1 MLWSFFSAQVHAVEI
16 WLVKT
21 SLNHIIFR
29 VQTHET
35 QFLHGLDDFGE
46 STNLQVNWVY
56 CAPGKPKLIWKKA
69 NERAATQE
77 KYWISGSLCLD
88 RIGPIANTNCQ
99 SQPTFAKPFMLSPGI
114 KEEMSHQVFC
124 GLRFRD
130 CKSQYV
136 YVIYVHLS
144 SLLCYTLRGPQNFFK
159 PCKLIRPL
167 VTQIKFKV
175 PVPYP
180 LADPLT
186 SPHGVAEIPHQS
198 QQCQSS
204 PWPSRDAF
212 TMACRQKIPRFLI
225 SENNIFVIDKK
236 ALYASIYTLKGFLFY
251 QI

>member
-236 ALYASIYTLKGFLFY
+236 ALYASIYTLGFLFY

>member
-144 SLLCYTLRGPQNFFK
+144 PLLCYTLQKTTDFFQTLQTHPAIAYSNQIQGSSTIPVGRPTYLTPCSRGNSTPK
-159 PCKLIRPL
+159 KL
-167 VTQIKFKV
+167 
-175 PVPYP
+175 
-180 LADPLT
+180 
-186 SPHGVAEIPHQS
+186 PHQS

-204 PWPSRDAF
+204 PWPSRDALEW
-212 TMACRQKIPRFLI
+212 RQPAEDTHIWYLRI
-225 SENNIFVIDKK
+225 
-236 ALYASIYTLKGFLFY
+236 IYL
-251 QI
+251 

>member
-1 MLWSFFSAQVHAVEI
+1 
-16 WLVKT
+16 
-21 SLNHIIFR
+21 
-29 VQTHET
+29 
-35 QFLHGLDDFGE
+35 
-46 STNLQVNWVY
+46 
-56 CAPGKPKLIWKKA
+56 
-69 NERAATQE
+69 
-77 KYWISGSLCLD
+77 
-88 RIGPIANTNCQ
+88 
-99 SQPTFAKPFMLSPGI
+99 
-114 KEEMSHQVFC
+114 MSHQVFC

-186 SPHGVAEIPHQS
+186 SPHVVAEIPHQKS
-198 QQCQSS
+198 CLINLSNVS
-204 PWPSRDAF
+204 LHLGLLGTPWNGG
-212 TMACRQKIPRFLI
+212 CRQKIPRHLI
-225 SENNIFVIDKK
+225 SENNICVIDKK
-236 ALYASIYTLKGFLFY
+236 ALYASIYTLAFLFY

>member
-1 MLWSFFSAQVHAVEI
+1 
-16 WLVKT
+16 
-21 SLNHIIFR
+21 
-29 VQTHET
+29 
-35 QFLHGLDDFGE
+35 
-46 STNLQVNWVY
+46 
-56 CAPGKPKLIWKKA
+56 
-69 NERAATQE
+69 
-77 KYWISGSLCLD
+77 
-88 RIGPIANTNCQ
+88 
-99 SQPTFAKPFMLSPGI
+99 
-114 KEEMSHQVFC
+114 MSHQVFC

-236 ALYASIYTLKGFLFY
+236 ALYASIYTLGFLFY
-251 QI
+251 QISFTFLIFFGNVHHFPWGYEARAPFPPPPRCFFPVLSFVAKHGCVTTRRVPHFSRWKFSET

>member
-1 MLWSFFSAQVHAVEI
+1 
-16 WLVKT
+16 
-21 SLNHIIFR
+21 
-29 VQTHET
+29 
-35 QFLHGLDDFGE
+35 
-46 STNLQVNWVY
+46 
-56 CAPGKPKLIWKKA
+56 
-69 NERAATQE
+69 
-77 KYWISGSLCLD
+77 
-88 RIGPIANTNCQ
+88 
-99 SQPTFAKPFMLSPGI
+99 
-114 KEEMSHQVFC
+114 MSHQVFC

-236 ALYASIYTLKGFLFY
+236 ALYASIYTLGFLFY
-251 QI
+251 QISFTFLIFFGNVHHFPWGYEARAPFPPPPVFFSGAFLCSETRVCHHPTGSALLTVEVLRDLKIHLVDMKFPLLGMVETW

>member
-1 MLWSFFSAQVHAVEI
+1 MLWSFSAQVHAVEI

-56 CAPGKPKLIWKKA
+56 CAPGKPKLILKKA

-144 SLLCYTLRGPQNFFK
+144 SKIFVMLHPSGTTEFFQTLQTHPAIGYSNQIQGSSTIPVGRPTYLTPWSRGNSTPK
-159 PCKLIRPL
+159 KL
-167 VTQIKFKV
+167 
-175 PVPYP
+175 
-180 LADPLT
+180 
-186 SPHGVAEIPHQS
+186 PHQS

-212 TMACRQKIPRFLI
+212 TMA
-225 SENNIFVIDKK
+225 
-236 ALYASIYTLKGFLFY
+236 AASRRYPDFWYLRIIYL
-251 QI
+251 